1 MHRILIVTPD
11 RSHLAAFARRI
22 AENQNLQVAW
32 APDGRA
38 AAADV
43 VRHPPLAAVID
54 EILPDMPGLDLVR
67 RLIQINALILTAVA
81 SGLAPEAFHE
91 AAEGLGIM
99 AQLPPVPAAAHA
111 DAFVAGLKR
120 LAPAAFR

>member
-22 AENQNLQVAW
+22 AENQYLQVAW

-38 AAADV
+38 AVVDV
-43 VRHPPLAAVID
+43 MHHTPLAAVID

-81 SGLAPEAFHE
+81 SGLAPDAFHE

-99 AQLPPVPAAAHA
+99 TQLPRVPAAADA
-111 DAFVAGLKR
+111 DAFVARLKR
-120 LAPAAFR
+120 LAPAPFG